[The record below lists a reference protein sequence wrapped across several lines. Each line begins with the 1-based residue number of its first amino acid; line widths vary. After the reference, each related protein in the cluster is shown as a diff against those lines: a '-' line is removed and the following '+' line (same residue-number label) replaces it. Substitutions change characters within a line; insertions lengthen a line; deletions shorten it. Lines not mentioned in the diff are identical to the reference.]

1 MQKRKFRFLG
11 RHLAVCF
18 CLPYV
23 KPTTVHVTY
32 FVILGGTIDTVVHKI
47 MEDETMVE
55 VYKASGGDWG
65 GTIVDAQFKA
75 FVNEFFKNEHCID
88 ELWELAPRDALEFER
103 DFEAKKRQ
111 ISCDTSLD
119 DIRLQ
124 IPYRLK
130 MFANTEVQEPSESRT
145 PEHIYVDQPQ
155 FQGFF
160 KTAKEEIIRIIKNI
174 IAEVESVDI
183 ILLVGGFSCSAFL
196 RDEIK
201 KHPAFSTI
209 QVKSPAER
217 STVVL
222 RGAVIFGK
230 NPCAVSA
237 RIVRY
242 TYGVGILKPFDRKK
256 HPKQKQT
263 IIDGKKMCKHVFH
276 VLVHKDELLK
286 YNEERTFK
294 GVSHHRNKNRKFVKI
309 TIELYQAKKITDGE
323 LAFVTDD
330 GVMCIGRIVCTPPEN
345 GWPDIVE
352 LTTKIYFGQASIRI
366 ENYDTGTKE
375 QINTSFEIY

>member
-18 CLPYV
+18 CLLYV

-47 MEDETMVE
+47 MEDETIVE

-130 MFANTEVQEPSESRT
+130 MFANTEVQE
-145 PEHIYVDQPQ
+145 HIYVYQPQ

-160 KTAKEEIIRIIKNI
+160 KTAKEEIIRIIENI

-242 TYGVGILKPFDRKK
+242 TYGVGILKTFDRKK

-276 VLVHKDELLK
+276 VLVYKDELLK